1 MATTSTQQPARTV
14 PPRTATALQP
24 VGPGATGGPLY
35 PTVLLFGAPGVGKGT
50 QGAILGHVPGFYHL
64 SMGDIF
70 RALDPDSPE
79 GRQARR
85 HFLRGELV
93 PDELTIRIWKRGLAE
108 RVESGDFRPNRE
120 LLVLDGIPRNPNQ
133 SELLQDTIKVLA
145 VIHLAASDEEVMIQ
159 RIRGRAL
166 AENRPDDADEAII
179 RRRFEVYHAES
190 EPVLRFYPPGQV
202 ATVDALGTPAE
213 VLHRLLEVVI
223 PVQNRMMAESP

>member
-1 MATTSTQQPARTV
+1 MTSTEQSGRD
-14 PPRTATALQP
+14 
-24 VGPGATGGPLY
+24 GLY
-35 PTVLLFGAPGVGKGT
+35 PTLLLFGAPGVGKGT
-50 QGAILGHVPGFYHL
+50 QGAILGHVPGFFHL

-93 PDELTIRIWKRGLAE
+93 PDELTIRIWKRGLDE
-108 RVESGDFRPNRE
+108 RVESGAYRPDRE
-120 LLVLDGIPRNPNQ
+120 ILVLDGIPRNPNQ
-133 SELLQDTIKVLA
+133 SALLKDTIDVWL
-145 VIHLAASDEEVMIQ
+145 VVHLAASDKELMIK

-166 AENRPDDADEAII
+166 AENRPDDADEAVI

-190 EPVLRFYPPGQV
+190 EPVLRWYPRDQV

-213 VLHRLLEVVI
+213 VLRRLLDVI
-223 PVQNRMMAESP
+223 VPVQNRLWPEDYET

>member
-1 MATTSTQQPARTV
+1 MVMASTQQPG
-14 PPRTATALQP
+14 TAAHEPGDAGPAANAAGEERYPAL
-24 VGPGATGGPLY
+24 
-35 PTVLLFGAPGVGKGT
+35 LLFGAPGVGKGT
-50 QGAILGHVPGFYHL
+50 QGDILGHIPGFFHL

-108 RVESGDFRPNRE
+108 RVAGGAYHPERE
-120 LLVLDGIPRNPNQ
+120 LLVLDGIPRSPNQ
-133 SELLQDTIKVLA
+133 SELLKDTIDVRV
-145 VIHLAASDEEVMIQ
+145 VIHLAASDKELMIQ
-159 RIRGRAL
+159 RIRGRAI

-179 RRRFEVYHAES
+179 RRRFEVYHAET
-190 EPVLRFYPPGQV
+190 EPVLRYYPPEQV

-213 VLHRLLEVVI
+213 VLRRLLDVI
-223 PVQNRMMAESP
+223 VPVQNRLWPDDVPAE